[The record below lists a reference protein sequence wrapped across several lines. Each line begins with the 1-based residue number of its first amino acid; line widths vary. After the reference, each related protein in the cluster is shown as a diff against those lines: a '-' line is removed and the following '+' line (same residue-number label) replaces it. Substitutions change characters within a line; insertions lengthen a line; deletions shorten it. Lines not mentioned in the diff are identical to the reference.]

1 MNKNRWMRSGV
12 AAALAIPMAASA
24 TLSLLGGMEIA
35 AGALS
40 AYLPAT
46 IAALLCALAAQ
57 GGTPAWIA
65 AAFAAIGGG
74 VCGLT
79 AGGALREMAGA
90 LQSGD
95 AAALAASGGTIAA
108 VIACLIGASFFILLY
123 RRGGTAFALAVTG
136 IVIVVS
142 YALNGDRGFGPAIPG
157 LIAAV
162 VAFAVDGSSEKPV
175 DFARALVP
183 AAVAVGIALLTA
195 PQQGATWKPLSDA
208 ANAVRSLFEEYFHF
222 TEERVPFSINAEG
235 YDHAAEVNGLVEARL
250 GGPANPDTDPVM
262 RVTADAD
269 LLLRGSIRRTY
280 TGGAWV
286 DNTAKSRYLYLDFT
300 RADVRKAVFEMRE
313 IPGFT
318 AVRAE
323 IEMLASGTSTLFVPG
338 RMRDFS
344 MSAQNAVYYNSLGEI
359 FLTRAAEAGDRY
371 SVEAY
376 LPGEEAIRA
385 RMNDSIDESAIEGCL
400 QLPGGVESGV
410 YALTAEITQNCESQY
425 DKALAIE
432 RWLKAN
438 CVYTLSPAYPMLNRD
453 FVSQFLLDTR
463 EGYCSYFASAMT
475 VMCRIAGVPARY
487 VEGYYARMNGADS
500 VILTGENAHAWTEV
514 YLGGVGWIA
523 FNPSGGDATGSGS
536 APDEPEP
543 TTGPGSGD
551 PDATIPPADDATLPP
566 NDGLTTPEPT
576 LPPTGEAPPAPN
588 DEQSATPPP
597 MGSESTPPPES
608 ANLPEANSANRS
620 GPGGWILLLIAI
632 LIALLLLAWLV
643 RKRLRA
649 ADPMRLIARADA
661 QTAVLILYR
670 ACLTLLA
677 TRGIAPENG
686 ESPIPFAR
694 RVNALIANDDFET
707 FARAVERCA
716 YSRAEAKRESVVAGR
731 RAYQT
736 FERSLTLAERL
747 KYTLRRL
754 VKGLGDFSAIP

>member
-35 AGALS
+35 VGALS

-57 GGTPAWIA
+57 GGALAW
-65 AAFAAIGGG
+65 
-74 VCGLT
+74 
-79 AGGALREMAGA
+79 EMVSA

-175 DFARALVP
+175 DFARALIP
-183 AAVAVGIALLTA
+183 AAVAVAIALLTV

-208 ANAVRSLFEEYFHF
+208 ANAVRNLFEEYFHF

-250 GGPANPDTDPVM
+250 GGPAHPDTDPVM

-269 LLLRGSIRRTY
+269 LLMRGSIRRTY

-300 RADVRKAVFEMRE
+300 RADVREAVFEMRE

-318 AVRAE
+318 TARAE
-323 IEMLASGTSTLFVPG
+323 IEMLAPGTSTLFVPG

-376 LPGEEAIRA
+376 LPVEEAIRA
-385 RMNDSIDESAIEGCL
+385 RMNDAIDESATEGCL
-400 QLPGGVESGV
+400 QLPDGIESGV
-410 YALTAEITQNCESQY
+410 YALTAEITQNCESPY

-438 CVYTLSPAYPMLNRD
+438 CVYTLSPDYPMLNRD

-543 TTGPGSGD
+543 TTEPESGD

-576 LPPTGEAPPAPN
+576 LPPMGEATPAPN
-588 DEQSATPPP
+588 DEPTSPP
-597 MGSESTPPPES
+597 MEGEPTQQPQSET
-608 ANLPEANSANRS
+608 LPEVNAADRS
-620 GPGGWILLLIAI
+620 GLGGWILLLIAI

-661 QTAVLILYR
+661 QTAMLILYR

-686 ESPIPFAR
+686 ESPILFAQ
-694 RVNALIANDDFET
+694 RVNTLIANDDFET

-716 YSRAEAKRESVVAGR
+716 YSRAEAKREAVVAGR

-736 FERSLTLAERL
+736 FERSMTLAEKL

-754 VKGLGDFSAIP
+754 LKGLGDFTAIP